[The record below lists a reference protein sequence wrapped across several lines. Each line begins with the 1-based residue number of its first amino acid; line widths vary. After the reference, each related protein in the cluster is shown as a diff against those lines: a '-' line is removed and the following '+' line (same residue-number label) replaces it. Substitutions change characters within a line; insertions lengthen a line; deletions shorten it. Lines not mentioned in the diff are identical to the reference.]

1 MVVDLAVKGDHIAP
15 VGASHGLMAG
25 RREIESRQAL
35 MSKGHTGAGFSPHS
49 GIIWTA
55 LAQRSRHGDHG
66 RLKIWTLIGS

>member
-1 MVVDLAVKGDHIAP
+1 
-15 VGASHGLMAG
+15 MAG

-55 LAQRSRHGDHG
+55 MAQRSRHGDHG